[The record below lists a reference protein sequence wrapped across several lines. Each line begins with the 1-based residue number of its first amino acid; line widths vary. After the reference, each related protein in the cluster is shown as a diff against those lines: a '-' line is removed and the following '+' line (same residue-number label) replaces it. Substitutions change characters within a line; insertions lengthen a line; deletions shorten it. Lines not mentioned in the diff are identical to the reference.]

1 MATVIYQIFVDRF
14 ASAKV
19 GAPGLRAWDLP
30 PEEPPRGRD
39 VYGGDLDGIIARL
52 DHVQRVG
59 ADAIYL
65 TPIFAAPSNHKYDT
79 ADFEHVDA
87 GFGGDAA
94 FERLVAA
101 TRARGLGLILDGV
114 FNHVGEEHPWAR
126 DPSRLRGTAWRGF
139 SSLPELDLGKPR
151 VRDDFFGAD
160 GVMARWTR
168 RGATGWRL
176 DCANDL
182 GHDGCALAAAAG
194 RAAGAADGV
203 IGEVM
208 AYPAGWAGPHLLDG
222 VMNYW
227 LRSSA
232 LALASASPASQV
244 QYALDRLAAEMPKD
258 ALRKS
263 WNMLSSHDTPRLAT
277 VLEGDGARVRQA
289 MALQFCYPGIPMIY
303 YGEEIGMRGGADPA
317 NRAGMV
323 WDEARWDE
331 PRLELVQRLAGLR
344 QSEPALRHGRY
355 VSLAQ
360 PGTDVLAFARVT
372 DHPAETLL
380 FVANGSEDPR
390 QTRLFVPL
398 PWMLDGLPLHD
409 LLDGKTPLRWSQG
422 CLDLALKP
430 HAVMLLKPDDHDASG
445 YRFFK

>member
-14 ASAKV
+14 AASRP
-19 GAPGLRAWDLP
+19 GAPGQRAWDLP

-39 VYGGDLDGIIARL
+39 LYGGDLDGIISRL
-52 DHVQRVG
+52 DHVTALG
-59 ADAIYL
+59 ADALYL
-65 TPIFAAPSNHKYDT
+65 TPIFVAPSNHKYDT
-79 ADFEHVDA
+79 ADFDRVDT

-114 FNHVGEEHPWAR
+114 FNHVGEKHAWAS
-126 DPSRLRGTAWRGF
+126 DQSLLRGTAWRGF
-139 SSLPELDLGKPR
+139 SSLPELDLGQPR
-151 VRDDFFGAD
+151 VREELFGPA
-160 GVMARWTR
+160 GVMARWLK

-182 GHDGCALAAAAG
+182 GAEGCALAAAAG
-194 RAAGAADGV
+194 RAAGTSDGV

-208 AYPAGWAGPHLLDG
+208 AYPAGWAGPGMLDG

-227 LRSSA
+227 LRSAA
-232 LALASASPASQV
+232 LGLASGLPAAQV
-244 QYALDRLAAEMPKD
+244 QGALDRLATEMPES
-258 ALRKS
+258 ALRSS

-277 VLEGDGARVRQA
+277 VLEGDGARVKQA
-289 MALQFCYPGIPMIY
+289 LVLQFTYPGVPMIY

-323 WDEARWDE
+323 WDESRWDKQ
-331 PRLELVQRLAGLR
+331 RLALVQRLAVLR
-344 QSEPALRHGRY
+344 RNEPALREGRY
-355 VSLAQ
+355 VSLSQ

-372 DHPAETLL
+372 DRPADTILL
-380 FVANGSEDPR
+380 IANASAESR

-398 PWMLDGLPLHD
+398 PWMLDGLPLSD
-409 LLDGKTPLRWSQG
+409 LLDGRSSTRWSQG
-422 CLDLALKP
+422 CLDLALKA
-430 HAVMLLKPDDHDASG
+430 HAVMLLKPDDSSASG